1 MWRHVAWLE
10 WWQWFERKTSEPL
23 IHSPKLWKAQAKEP
37 IKSSDLLVFELGR
50 QKPREHTRYLSHWE
64 HFYSLDLVN
73 QMTWFKPLFYTI
85 FFFKRICI
93 SYCSR
98 KIEMH
103 FSWIVI
109 IPVLIV
115 EQPQEEEHECTVY
128 MCNSYMLV
136 SQCIY
141 MPFKLSRVN
150 PVVIALATISFY
162 LWLSLILYSSLGF
175 IYNVWG
181 FFWNF

>member
-1 MWRHVAWLE
+1 MFYLPSQTNWGTIFKKNYVKWHVNCMWRHVAWLE

-85 FFFKRICI
+85 FFLKNMHILLFKENRNAFLLNSNHSSPYSWAATRGGAWMYSIHVQQLHACF
-93 SYCSR
+93 S
-98 KIEMH
+98 MH
-103 FSWIVI
+103 LHAI
-109 IPVLIV
+109 
-115 EQPQEEEHECTVY
+115 
-128 MCNSYMLV
+128 
-136 SQCIY
+136 
-141 MPFKLSRVN
+141 
-150 PVVIALATISFY
+150 
-162 LWLSLILYSSLGF
+162 
-175 IYNVWG
+175 
-181 FFWNF
+181 